1 VIRRAAFAAICVLP
15 LALAACA
22 SDDES
27 SSSTTPTV
35 PPDAA
40 DVAWPEF
47 GFDAANSRS
56 NPHEVVIGVDNV
68 GDLAEKWE
76 VDGLE
81 GVTATPAVVDGIVY
95 VGDYTGSVRAFDA
108 ETGDEVWATQL
119 ETGAVYGTP
128 AITDDRVF
136 AGDQSG
142 FLHALDR
149 ETGEVLWTERAGEHA
164 STIIFNSPVTTGDL
178 VIAGVGSVE
187 NFTAPEDYTFQG
199 SVSAYDQATGEE
211 RWRAFSTPNDETGGA
226 GVAIWSTP
234 AVDEERGLVYVGTG
248 QAYEAP
254 AGEMSDSIIA
264 IDVETGEVA
273 WHHQF
278 TEGDVRS
285 FSGTEGTGP
294 DADVGAGPNLFTVD
308 DHDLVGAGDKA
319 GRYKALDRDT
329 GEEVWSTDLT
339 TGGVLGGVEATA
351 AVADGTIFVGSN
363 QADEASGTPT
373 GTATL
378 FALDAATGEVEWEHE
393 LEGSIF
399 GSPTVANGV
408 VYQGTQLR
416 TMHAFD
422 AESGDELWTFE
433 PPGDVGGGPSV
444 VAGVVYWGYGFFIFE
459 QPDEPLGGLFAFAL
473 DD

>member
-1 VIRRAAFAAICVLP
+1 
-15 LALAACA
+15 
-22 SDDES
+22 
-27 SSSTTPTV
+27 
-35 PPDAA
+35 
-40 DVAWPEF
+40 
-47 GFDAANSRS
+47 
-56 NPHEVVIGVDNV
+56 
-68 GDLAEKWE
+68 
-76 VDGLE
+76 
-81 GVTATPAVVDGIVY
+81 
-95 VGDYTGSVRAFDA
+95 
-108 ETGDEVWATQL
+108 
-119 ETGAVYGTP
+119 
-128 AITDDRVF
+128 
-136 AGDQSG
+136 
-142 FLHALDR
+142 
-149 ETGEVLWTERAGEHA
+149 
-164 STIIFNSPVTTGDL
+164 
-178 VIAGVGSVE
+178 
-187 NFTAPEDYTFQG
+187 
-199 SVSAYDQATGEE
+199 
-211 RWRAFSTPNDETGGA
+211 
-226 GVAIWSTP
+226 
-234 AVDEERGLVYVGTG
+234 
-248 QAYEAP
+248 
-254 AGEMSDSIIA
+254 MSDSIIA
-264 IDVETGEVA
+264 IDVESGEVA

-444 VAGVVYWGYGFFIFE
+444 VDGVVYWGYGFFIFE